1 MPWAQQARSPSSMF
15 ASPPQLPLIAP
26 SILSADFGCL
36 AADCQAVFDG
46 GADLLHVDVMD
57 GHFVPNLSMGPA
69 VCASLA
75 RHFPEAYLDV
85 HLMVQD
91 ARAYVESFAKAGASH
106 MSVHVEVT
114 DEPVELANELRAMG
128 VSPGI
133 ALNPETPVEL
143 VYPIIEAF
151 DLVLLMSVHPGF
163 SGQAFLPE
171 ALGKAQ
177 AIRTRFGDSVR
188 IQADGGVNP
197 TTAHSCRDAGFDV
210 LVSGSTIFG
219 SNDYAAEIAMLRGC

>member
-1 MPWAQQARSPSSMF
+1 M
-15 ASPPQLPLIAP
+15 
-26 SILSADFGCL
+26 
-36 AADCQAVFDG
+36 FDG

-85 HLMVQD
+85 HLMVED

-114 DEPVELANELRAMG
+114 DDPVVLAGELRAMG

-133 ALNPETPVEL
+133 AINPETPIESVF
-143 VYPIIEAF
+143 PIIEAF

-171 ALGKAQ
+171 ALDKAQ
-177 AIRTRFGDSVR
+177 AVRARFGDSVR
-188 IQADGGVNP
+188 IQADGGVNAA
-197 TTAHSCRDAGFDV
+197 TVSLCRDAGFDV

-219 SNDYAAEIAMLRGC
+219 SEDYAAEIAMLRGC